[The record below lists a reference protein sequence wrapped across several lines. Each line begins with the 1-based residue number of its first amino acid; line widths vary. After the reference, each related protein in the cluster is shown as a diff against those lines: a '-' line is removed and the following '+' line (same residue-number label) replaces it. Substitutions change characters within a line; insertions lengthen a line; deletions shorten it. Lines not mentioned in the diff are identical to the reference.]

1 MEKREL
7 LGLGGGDGYICNDA
21 GEDCD
26 GEDEEEY

>member
-26 GEDEEEY
+26 EEED